1 MDGNDKRNSVSLLCE
16 NPAKVSIPSVTMD
29 DIGIDVRSVEI
40 NTPPHGAE
48 NRAQWLWTGKIARVQ
63 FEADD
68 LEVTFFETLVGKAT
82 HFHRHHLSELAR
94 EITYVNTRA
103 AVNVR
108 RILVSQKE
116 DFHERP

>member
-1 MDGNDKRNSVSLLCE
+1 MDRDDKGNSIILFGQNAAEVSV
-16 NPAKVSIPSVTMD
+16 PRVTMHKV
-29 DIGIDVRSVEI
+29 GIDVCGVEI
-40 NTPPHGAE
+40 DAPLHGAE
-48 NRAQWLWTGKIARVQ
+48 SGAQRLWTGETTRVE

-68 LEVTFFETLVGKAT
+68 LEVTFFETLVAKAT
-82 HFHRHHLSELAR
+82 HFHRHHFRQLTR
-94 EITYVNTRA
+94 EIAHMHASA

>member
-16 NPAKVSIPSVTMD
+16 NPAKVTVPSVTMD

-48 NRAQWLWTGKIARVQ
+48 NRAQWLWTGKIARVK

-68 LEVTFFETLVGKAT
+68 FEVAFLKTLVAKAT

-94 EITYVNTRA
+94 AIAHMHASA
-103 AVNVR
+103 AVNVLVM
-108 RILVSQKE
+108 IVSQN
-116 DFHERP
+116 